1 MPAPANGQT
10 QAPSGTPDDSRT
22 TAPAP
27 EQHLPTHVLVK
38 RLLRDH
44 IRPYLWRLSV
54 AVLFMAIVAA
64 ATAGNAWLMEPA
76 LDKVFIQQDL
86 QYLYL
91 VPVAVILLAVV
102 KGFASYLQNT
112 IMAEVGQRIIAE
124 TQVRMHAHLMRA
136 DLAWL
141 HQIHTG
147 KLISSFLYDAM
158 LLRDAVSRALTGMV
172 KDFLSL
178 IFLAAVMFYQEWELS
193 LVVCLVF
200 PMVGLA
206 SGKLG
211 RKTRKGAAKSQEET
225 GRLSAL
231 LNENFDGARMVQAYG
246 MEEAETARA
255 RQVVEDRLHHMTKV
269 IRARS
274 AASPATEALG
284 GIAVGAAIFY
294 GGLQAAE
301 GDMTLGAFA
310 SFITA
315 LLLAYQPLKS
325 LANLNTALQ
334 EGLSAAQRLFA
345 VLDVEP
351 VIRDAANA
359 VPFAPRGGAIRLADV
374 AFRYPDGTRALRGVT
389 LEVPAGRRVALVG
402 PSGAGKSTVLNLIP
416 RFYDAST
423 GQVLIDGQDVRGVT
437 LASLRAGIALVSQE
451 MTLFDTTVRANIA
464 YGRPGASEAEI
475 RAAAEAAA
483 ADDFI
488 TGLSDGYD
496 TVVGENGVKLSGG
509 QRQRIAIA
517 RAMLRDAPILLL
529 DEATSALDTESERKV
544 QHALKRLMQGRTTVT
559 IAHRL
564 STVLDADIIY
574 VMDQGRVVEQGDHAA
589 LLARGGLYARLYRT
603 QFLEEAPDRE
613 MAADDPAAGPAPDGA
628 APNSASLDG
637 ASLDGALPAARP
649 GLAG

>member
-1 MPAPANGQT
+1 MSAPDPGKPSPVTDPAPA
-10 QAPSGTPDDSRT
+10 APVQ
-22 TAPAP
+22 P
-27 EQHLPTHVLVK
+27 EGHLPSHVLIR

-44 IRPYLWRLSV
+44 VRPYIWRLGL
-54 AVLFMAIVAA
+54 AVLFMTVVAA

-76 LDKVFIQQDL
+76 LDKVFIDMDTR
-86 QYLYL
+86 YLYL
-91 VPVAVILLAVV
+91 VPAAVIGLAAV

-141 HQIHTG
+141 HQVHTG

-193 LVVCLVF
+193 LIVCLVF
-200 PMVGLA
+200 PLVGLF

-211 RKTRKGAAKSQEET
+211 RRTRKGSARSQEET

-255 RQVVEDRLHHMTKV
+255 RRVVEDRLHHMTKV

-284 GIAVGAAIFY
+284 GIAIGAAIFY

-351 VIRDAANA
+351 TIRDLPGAAA
-359 VPFAPRGGAIRLADV
+359 FQPRGGEIRLADV

-389 LEVPAGRRVALVG
+389 LDVPAGAHAALVG

-423 GQVLIDGQDVRGVT
+423 GQVLVDGQDVRAVT
-437 LASLRAGIALVSQE
+437 LSSLRAGIALVAQE
-451 MTLFDTTVRANIA
+451 MTLFDDSVRANIA

-483 ADDFI
+483 ADAFI
-488 TGLSDGYD
+488 RQLSDGYD

-544 QHALKRLMQGRTTVT
+544 QDALKRLMRGRTTVT

-564 STVLDADIIY
+564 STVQDADIIY
-574 VMDQGRVVEQGDHAA
+574 VMDQGRVVEQGGHAE
-589 LLARGGLYARLYRT
+589 LLAQGGLYARLYRT
-603 QFLEEAPDRE
+603 QFLEEAPDRSLQQD
-613 MAADDPAAGPAPDGA
+613 ARDRAPAGRAAAGAGP
-628 APNSASLDG
+628 
-637 ASLDGALPAARP
+637 LP
-649 GLAG
+649 G

>member
-1 MPAPANGQT
+1 MKTQDSPVPAPDPGHTAVPEAG
-10 QAPSGTPDDSRT
+10 A
-22 TAPAP
+22 APAVAP
-27 EQHLPTHVLVK
+27 ERHLPSHVLIR

-44 IRPYLWRLSV
+44 VRPYIWRLSV
-54 AVLFMAIVAA
+54 AMLFMTVVAA

-76 LDKVFIQQDL
+76 LDKVFVDQDL
-86 QYLYL
+86 RYLYL
-91 VPVAVILLAVV
+91 VPAAVILLALV
-102 KGFASYLQNT
+102 KGVAGYLQNT

-172 KDFLSL
+172 KDLLSL
-178 IFLAAVMFYQEWELS
+178 IFLAAVMFYQQWELS
-193 LVVCLVF
+193 LIVCLVF
-200 PMVGLA
+200 PLVGLA

-211 RKTRKGAAKSQEET
+211 RRTRKGSAKGQEET
-225 GRLSAL
+225 GKLSAL
-231 LNENFDGARMVQAYG
+231 LNENFEGARMVQAYG
-246 MEEAETARA
+246 MEAVETARA
-255 RQVVEDRLHHMTKV
+255 RRVVEERLRHLTKV

-284 GIAVGAAIFY
+284 GIAIGAAIFY

-301 GDMTLGAFA
+301 GTMTLGTFA

-315 LLLAYQPLKS
+315 LLLAYQPLKG

-345 VLDVEP
+345 VLDVQP
-351 VIRDAANA
+351 NIRDAADA
-359 VPFAPRGGAIRLADV
+359 LPYRPSGGEIRLADV

-423 GQVLIDGQDVRGVT
+423 GQVLVDGQDVRRLT
-437 LASLRAGIALVSQE
+437 LSSLRAGIALVSQE
-451 MTLFDTTVRANIA
+451 MTLFDDTIRANIA
-464 YGRPGASEAEI
+464 YGRPGASDDEI
-475 RAAAEAAA
+475 RAAARAAA
-483 ADDFI
+483 ADGFI
-488 TGLSDGYD
+488 EELSEGYD

-529 DEATSALDTESERKV
+529 DEATSALDSESERKV
-544 QHALKRLMQGRTTVT
+544 QAALKRLMQGRTTVT

-564 STVLDADIIY
+564 STVLDADLIY
-574 VMDQGRVVEQGDHAA
+574 VMDKGRVVEQGDHAA
-589 LLARGGLYARLYRT
+589 LLAGGGLYARLYHT
-603 QFLEEAPDRE
+603 QFLEEAPDLGLQEDGQAGR
-613 MAADDPAAGPAPDGA
+613 ATAAGGSGA
-628 APNSASLDG
+628 AVPGSAG
-637 ASLDGALPAARP
+637 
-649 GLAG
+649 

>member
-1 MPAPANGQT
+1 MSAPDHGPSPATPEAAAAAAAAAQAN
-10 QAPSGTPDDSRT
+10 R
-22 TAPAP
+22 
-27 EQHLPTHVLVK
+27 HLPSHVLIK

-44 IRPYLWRLSV
+44 IRPYLWRLVV
-54 AVLFMAIVAA
+54 AVSFMAVVAA

-76 LDKVFIQQDL
+76 LDKVFIDQDL
-86 QYLYL
+86 RFLYL
-91 VPVAVILLAVV
+91 VPAAVILLAVV

-141 HQIHTG
+141 HQMHTG

-178 IFLAAVMFYQEWELS
+178 VFLAAVMFYQEWELS
-193 LVVCLVF
+193 LIVCLVF
-200 PMVGLA
+200 PLVGLA

-211 RKTRKGAAKSQEET
+211 RKTRKGAARSQEET

-246 MEEAETARA
+246 MEEVETARA
-255 RQVVEDRLHHMTKV
+255 RRVVEDRLHHLTKV

-294 GGLQAAE
+294 GGLQASE
-301 GDMTLGAFA
+301 GEMTLGAFA

-351 VIRDAANA
+351 TIRDAADA
-359 VPFAPRGGAIRLADV
+359 VPFEPRGGAIRLTDV
-374 AFRYPDGTRALRGVT
+374 AFRYQDGTRALRGVS
-389 LEVPAGRRVALVG
+389 LDVPAGCHVALVG

-423 GQVLIDGQDVRGVT
+423 GQVLVDGQDVRGLT

-451 MTLFDTTVRANIA
+451 MTLFDDSVRANIA
-464 YGRPGASEAEI
+464 YGRPGATEAEI
-475 RAAAEAAA
+475 QAAAAAAA
-483 ADDFI
+483 ADEFI
-488 TGLSDGYD
+488 PALAQGYD
-496 TVVGENGVKLSGG
+496 TMVGENGVKLSGG

-574 VMDQGRVVEQGDHAA
+574 VMDQGRVVEQGNHAA
-589 LLARGGLYARLYRT
+589 LLAQGGLYARLYRT
-603 QFLEEAPDRE
+603 QFLDNAPDRDL
-613 MAADDPAAGPAPDGA
+613 AVGDPAGGTLADRELPAAGPG
-628 APNSASLDG
+628 
-637 ASLDGALPAARP
+637 R
-649 GLAG
+649 AG